1 MSFVVA
7 ENVSK
12 VFVTKNKKIVP
23 AIASASLSVERNEF
37 VCIVGPSGGGKST
50 LLNLVAG
57 FEKPTR
63 GRILVNGNRV
73 AGPDP
78 SRAMVFQEF
87 ALFPWLSV
95 RGNIAF
101 GLEMKGVDKTARLK
115 QVDHYLELVDLGRF
129 ADSYPSE
136 LSGGMKQRVAIARA
150 LAVQPEMLLMDEP
163 FGALDAY
170 TREIMQEELLG
181 MWQKERKTV
190 LFVTHSVEEAVTLSD
205 TIVVMVGRPG
215 TIKDVI
221 KVDLPR
227 PRRNTDP
234 RFVELK
240 GRIQR
245 EVRAASNAAFG
256 DSNTCQAFP
265 GAEAARTARR
275 VGSSQTEPGKTS
287 LAASPIERARGE

>member
-1 MSFVVA
+1 MSFIVA

-12 VFVTKNKKIVP
+12 FFITKKKNKVP
-23 AIASASLSVERNEF
+23 AIANVSLSVERNEF

-50 LLNLVAG
+50 LLNIVAG

-63 GRILVNGNRV
+63 GRVLVNGV
-73 AGPDP
+73 TVGGPDP

-101 GLEMKGVDKTARLK
+101 GLDMKGVAKTARLK
-115 QVDHYLELVDLGRF
+115 QVDYYLELVGLGRF

-136 LSGGMKQRVAIARA
+136 LSGGMRQRVAIARA

-170 TREIMQEELLG
+170 TREIMQEELLRI
-181 MWQKERKTV
+181 WQKERKTV

-205 TIVVMVGRPG
+205 TVIVLAGRPG
-215 TIKDVI
+215 TVRRLFT
-221 KVDLPR
+221 VDLAR
-227 PRRNTDP
+227 PRRNTDAA
-234 RFVELK
+234 FVDLK
-240 GRIQR
+240 GRIQSD
-245 EVRAASNAAFG
+245 VRAAANAGPDDANV
-256 DSNTCQAFP
+256 SQASAS
-265 GAEAARTARR
+265 AEATCVVLPAGPGSVSPGEGLPGR
-275 VGSSQTEPGKTS
+275 VGQRSS
-287 LAASPIERARGE
+287 LAA